1 MWVNVPAAR
10 KNDDSILKVIS
21 AGGANSTVDGNGYN
35 KLNANGTYTFVEG
48 KIGMYTLRVLNT
60 LQLFM

>member
-1 MWVNVPAAR
+1 MSGNSGKTTAA
-10 KNDDSILKVIS
+10 LTTKVS
-21 AGGANSTVDGNGYN
+21 MDNRPVDGNGYN
-35 KLNANGTYTFVEG
+35 KLNANGTFTFVEG